1 VIRYYLLLL
10 VVLLIGLYSFTA
22 MADQTMT
29 LDQCLSYGYENNPTL
44 KAADFQVAATQ
55 DNRKSL
61 RADFLP
67 SLSTSYGVNQ
77 VVSEST
83 KGLTDVDYLD
93 QFARN
98 FPIQVSQ
105 VLFAGFRI
113 RNTHDKAK
121 IDVDRTRANREL
133 ARLELTYN
141 IQLAFFELMKAKEDL
156 RLAEESI
163 ERLEQGVTS
172 AEAYFGKQLISK
184 AEVLFARVD
193 LADARQQASIARN
206 EVNRKRIALFSL
218 MNKPLNPA
226 TTFIGGLDFFNDR
239 YPAEFDECWQLAKA
253 GRPDIESLKKQV
265 EMLLKDVDIA
275 AGAYLPQIRLDLGY
289 YDLNRDYDDPGL
301 SAVGPFDRDQ
311 RNRYWSAGVTA
322 SWELFD
328 GGRSWYR
335 RKRSINQVYQV
346 QEQVKEI
353 QLTIQEGIRKALFS
367 IAEADER
374 AAATRV
380 AVSAATENYAMEERR
395 LNAGLT
401 TISMLLDAQTRLV
414 RAQGNYIRAKLD
426 YQLARAELDFMMGT
440 LPPALVK

>member
-1 VIRYYLLLL
+1 
-10 VVLLIGLYSFTA
+10 

-55 DNRKSL
+55 ENRKSL

-67 SLSTSYGVNQ
+67 SLSTSYGFNRVVN
-77 VVSEST
+77 ESST
-83 KGLTDVDYLD
+83 GLTEDDYLD

-98 FPIQVSQ
+98 FSIQVSQ

-156 RLAEESI
+156 TLAEESI

-172 AEAYFGKQLISK
+172 AQAYFDRQLISK

-193 LADARQQASIARN
+193 LADAQQQSSIAGN

-218 MNKPLNPA
+218 MNKPLDPA
-226 TTFIGGLDFFNDR
+226 TTFTGGLDFFDDG
-239 YPAEFDECWQLAKA
+239 YPAQFDECWQIAKA
-253 GRPDIESLKKQV
+253 SRPDIESLEKQV
-265 EMLLKDVDIA
+265 DMLLKDIDIA
-275 AGAYLPQIRLDLGY
+275 AGTYLPQIRLDLGY
-289 YDLNRDYDDPGL
+289 YDVDRDYDDPAL
-301 SAVGPFDRDQ
+301 TAAGPFERDQ

-322 SWELFD
+322 SWDLFD

-353 QLTIQEGIRKALFS
+353 QLSIQEGIRKALFS
-367 IAEADER
+367 IAEADDR

-380 AVSAATENYAMEERR
+380 AVSAAKENYAMEERR
-395 LNAGLT
+395 LDAGLT
-401 TISMLLDAQTRLV
+401 TISMLLDAQSRLV
-414 RAQGNYIRAKLD
+414 RAQGNYIQAKLD

>member
-1 VIRYYLLLL
+1 MIRYYLFLFF
-10 VVLLIGLYSFTA
+10 GLWIVFCPFTA

-67 SLSTSYGVNQ
+67 SLSTSYGFNRVVN
-77 VVSEST
+77 ESST
-83 KGLTDVDYLD
+83 GLTEEDYLD

-98 FPIQVSQ
+98 FSIQVSQ

-141 IQLAFFELMKAKEDL
+141 IQRTFFELMKAKEDL
-156 RLAEESI
+156 TLAQEAI

-172 AEAYFGKQLISK
+172 AQAYFDRQLISK

-193 LADARQQASIARN
+193 LADAQQQASIARN

-218 MNKPLNPA
+218 MNKPLDPA
-226 TTFIGGLDFFNDR
+226 TTFTGGLDFFNDT

-253 GRPDIESLKKQV
+253 GRPDIESLEKQV
-265 EMLLKDVDIA
+265 EMLLKDIDIA
-275 AGAYLPQIRLDLGY
+275 AGTYLPQIRLDLGY
-289 YDLNRDYDDPGL
+289 HDQNRDYDDPAL
-301 SAVGPFDRDQ
+301 SAAGPFERDQ

-322 SWELFD
+322 SWDLFD

-367 IAEADER
+367 IAEADDR

-380 AVSAATENYAMEERR
+380 AVSAAKENYAMEERR
-395 LNAGLT
+395 LDAGLT
-401 TISMLLDAQTRLV
+401 TISMLLDAQSRLV
-414 RAQGNYIRAKLD
+414 RAQGNYIQAKLD
-426 YQLARAELDFMMGT
+426 YQMARAELDFMMGT
-440 LPPALVK
+440 R